1 MVRAEVFAIVTGA
14 AATFQ
19 QCINLYQ
26 SIRCAINSR
35 KNLRGFIN
43 QQWKEARQTSRLI
56 EVVKKEKALQTSA
69 VISALQ
75 DVDEAGKKL
84 NARLRVAKKSL
95 EKSHIRLIGNA
106 LFPDPEEEKQLQ
118 AELKE
123 LERAKENLNIC
134 ILLHNVGATRD
145 INNSIKVQTISID
158 ELGRE
163 IKEILSTRNSPRI
176 EKMPDRRGELTK
188 EEFFAAEELSN
199 LWCIH
204 HIIAGK
210 FHSGNHN
217 VKLLDAFS
225 DGFEL

>member
-1 MVRAEVFAIVTGA
+1 M
-14 AATFQ
+14 
-19 QCINLYQ
+19 
-26 SIRCAINSR
+26 
-35 KNLRGFIN
+35 
-43 QQWKEARQTSRLI
+43 
-56 EVVKKEKALQTSA
+56 VKKEKALQTSA

-176 EKMPDRRGELTK
+176 EKMPDRRGEL
-188 EEFFAAEELSN
+188 SMSS
-199 LWCIH
+199 CQ
-204 HIIAGK
+204 
-210 FHSGNHN
+210 
-217 VKLLDAFS
+217 
-225 DGFEL
+225 